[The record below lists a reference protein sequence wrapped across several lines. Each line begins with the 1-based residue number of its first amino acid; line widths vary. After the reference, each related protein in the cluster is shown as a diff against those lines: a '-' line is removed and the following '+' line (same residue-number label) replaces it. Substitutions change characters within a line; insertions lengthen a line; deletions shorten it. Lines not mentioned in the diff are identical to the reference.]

1 VDVPSTSGLWV
12 WLVVIALVVGRFL
25 LRELRDR
32 RIPFQRFFA
41 LPLVFVALAVW
52 LVLYAV
58 WTAPTVLVEVA
69 AGTLA
74 AIAVGAG
81 LGLAVDR
88 FTSVRLGPGG
98 TSAIVR
104 GSWATAAIWIVALA
118 LRVVGRFVAFG
129 AGLRSAQSTLALN
142 AVLVV
147 LLAAALIALRVR
159 LFARAKALVSVATPN
174 SG

>member
-1 VDVPSTSGLWV
+1 MPSTSGLWV
-12 WLVVIALVVGRFL
+12 WLVVMALVVGRFL

-41 LPLVFVALAVW
+41 LPLVFAALAVA
-52 LVLYAV
+52 LVSYAV
-58 WTAPTVLVEVA
+58 WTAPSVFAEVA

-74 AIAVGAG
+74 AIAVGAAI
-81 LGLAVDR
+81 GLAVDR
-88 FTSVRLGPGG
+88 FTSVRLGSGG

-104 GSWATAAIWIVALA
+104 GSWVTAGIWIVALA
-118 LRVVGRFVAFG
+118 LRVVGRSVAFG

-147 LLAAALIALRVR
+147 LLAAALIVLRVR
-159 LFARAKALVSVATPN
+159 LFARAKALVGVATP
-174 SG
+174 GPG